1 MHEQFF
7 SKIKRITS
15 FYLFLFFKIRQDLI
29 TVYLQKM
36 SNEAKRA
43 FSNVIAQN
51 GKNL

>member
-15 FYLFLFFKIRQDLI
+15 YLFLFLKIRQDLI